1 MDFQVIATTMCS
13 LIIIVIAGFVSHKR
27 GIINEE
33 FERKLSGFVIKVTC
47 PALLISSTMG
57 DKMPDREHIPMLLLV
72 SLLTYVILIP
82 LAYVQPVLMRVKR
95 DLRGMYS
102 FMLTYSNVGFIGYP
116 VVASIFGSDA
126 VFYACILNVF
136 NTITVFIWGVMF
148 ISGENLK
155 DGFRFRLFISPAMVA
170 TYISVIIV
178 VLNLH
183 TPKAIAMPLSILG
196 NMTVPSSLIVIGA
209 ALAEIPTRKMVG
221 TPHIFMMC
229 FLKLLV
235 LPLLVYYAMIM
246 IGIDTRISSI
256 NMILIAMPVA
266 SFGTMFCMQMG
277 KDETTMSQ
285 GTFWTTLLSV
295 VSIPLLAM
303 FIA

>member
-13 LIIIVIAGFVSHKR
+13 LFIIVIAGYFSHRR

-57 DKMPDREHIPMLLLV
+57 DKMPEREHIPMLLLV

-155 DGFRFRLFISPAMVA
+155 DGFRFRLFVSPAMIA

-221 TPHIFMMC
+221 TPHIFIMC

-235 LPLLVYYAMIM
+235 LPLLMYYAMIL
-246 IGIDTRISSI
+246 IGVDTRISSI
-256 NMILIAMPVA
+256 NMVLIAMPVA

-303 FIA
+303 LIA

>member
-13 LIIIVIAGFVSHKR
+13 LIIIVIAGFISHKR

-82 LAYVQPVLMRVKR
+82 LAYIQPVLMRVKR
-95 DLRGMYS
+95 NLRGMYS

-116 VVASIFGSDA
+116 VVASIFGPDA

-155 DGFRFRLFISPAMVA
+155 NGFRFRLFVSPAMIA

-178 VLNLH
+178 ILNLH

-221 TPHIFMMC
+221 TPHIFIMC

-235 LPLLVYYAMIM
+235 LPLLLYYAMIM
-246 IGIDTRISSI
+246 VGIDTRISSI

-303 FIA
+303 LIA

>member
-13 LIIIVIAGFVSHKR
+13 LFIIVIAGFFSHKR

-57 DKMPDREHIPMLLLV
+57 DKMPDREHIPILLLV

-82 LAYVQPVLMRVKR
+82 LAYVQPIIMRVKR

-155 DGFRFRLFISPAMVA
+155 EGFRFKLFVSPAMIA
-170 TYISVIIV
+170 TYISVVIV
-178 VLNLH
+178 LLNLH
-183 TPKAIAMPLSILG
+183 TPRAIAMPLTILG

-209 ALAEIPTRKMVG
+209 ALAEIPTRKMIG
-221 TPHIFMMC
+221 TPHIFIMC

-235 LPLLVYYAMIM
+235 LPLLVYYAMLA
-246 IGIDTRISSI
+246 IGVDARISSI

-295 VSIPLLAM
+295 ASIPLLAM
-303 FIA
+303 LIA

>member
-13 LIIIVIAGFVSHKR
+13 LIIIVIAGFISHKR

-57 DKMPDREHIPMLLLV
+57 DKMPDREHIPVLLLV

-82 LAYVQPVLMRVKR
+82 LAYIQPVLMRVKR

-155 DGFRFRLFISPAMVA
+155 DGFRFRLFVSPAMIA

-178 VLNLH
+178 ILNLH

-221 TPHIFMMC
+221 TPHIFIMC

-246 IGIDTRISSI
+246 IGIDTRISSV

-303 FIA
+303 LVA

>member
-13 LIIIVIAGFVSHKR
+13 MIIIVIAGFISHKR

-82 LAYVQPVLMRVKR
+82 LAYIQPVLMRVKR

-155 DGFRFRLFISPAMVA
+155 NGFRFRLFVSPAMIA

-178 VLNLH
+178 ILNLH

-221 TPHIFMMC
+221 TPHIFIMC

-235 LPLLVYYAMIM
+235 LPLLLYYAMIM

-303 FIA
+303 LIA

>member
-95 DLRGMYS
+95 NLRGMYS

-155 DGFRFRLFISPAMVA
+155 DGFRFRLFISPAMIA

-221 TPHIFMMC
+221 TPHIFVMC

>member
-13 LIIIVIAGFVSHKR
+13 LIIIVIAGFISHKR

-57 DKMPDREHIPMLLLV
+57 DTMPDRDHIPMLLLV

-82 LAYVQPVLMRVKR
+82 LAYIQPVLMRVKP

-116 VVASIFGSDA
+116 VVASIFGADA

-155 DGFRFRLFISPAMVA
+155 NGFRFRLFVSPAMIA

-178 VLNLH
+178 ILNLH

-221 TPHIFMMC
+221 TLHIFIMC

-303 FIA
+303 LVA

>member
-13 LIIIVIAGFVSHKR
+13 LFIIVMAGFFSHKR

-57 DKMPDREHIPMLLLV
+57 DKMPDKEHIPMLLLV

-82 LAYVQPVLMRVKR
+82 LAYVQPVIMRVKR

-155 DGFRFRLFISPAMVA
+155 EGFRFKLFVSPAMIA
-170 TYISVIIV
+170 TYISVVIV
-178 VLNLH
+178 LLNLH
-183 TPKAIAMPLSILG
+183 IPKAIAMPLTILG

-209 ALAEIPTRKMVG
+209 ALAEIPTRKMIG
-221 TPHIFMMC
+221 TPHIFIMC

-235 LPLLVYYAMIM
+235 LPLLVYYAMLS
-246 IGIDTRISSI
+246 IGVDVRISSI

-295 VSIPLLAM
+295 ASIPLLAM
-303 FIA
+303 LIA

>member
-1 MDFQVIATTMCS
+1 MI
-13 LIIIVIAGFVSHKR
+13 
-27 GIINEE
+27 
-33 FERKLSGFVIKVTC
+33 
-47 PALLISSTMG
+47 
-57 DKMPDREHIPMLLLV
+57 
-72 SLLTYVILIP
+72 
-82 LAYVQPVLMRVKR
+82 
-95 DLRGMYS
+95 
-102 FMLTYSNVGFIGYP
+102 
-116 VVASIFGSDA
+116 
-126 VFYACILNVF
+126 
-136 NTITVFIWGVMF
+136 
-148 ISGENLK
+148 
-155 DGFRFRLFISPAMVA
+155 A

-178 VLNLH
+178 ILNLH

-221 TPHIFMMC
+221 TPHIFIMC

-303 FIA
+303 LVA

>member
-95 DLRGMYS
+95 NLRGMYS

-155 DGFRFRLFISPAMVA
+155 DGFRFRLFISPAMIA

>member
-1 MDFQVIATTMCS
+1 MCS
-13 LIIIVIAGFVSHKR
+13 LLIIVIAGYFSHKR

-82 LAYVQPVLMRVKR
+82 LAYIQPVLMRVR
-95 DLRGMYS
+95 QDLRGMYS

-155 DGFRFRLFISPAMVA
+155 DGFRFRLFVSPAMIA

-221 TPHIFMMC
+221 TPHIFIMC

-235 LPLLVYYAMIM
+235 LPLLVYYAMIF
-246 IGIDTRISSI
+246 IGVDTRISSI

-303 FIA
+303 LIA

>member
-47 PALLISSTMG
+47 PALIISSTMG

-82 LAYVQPVLMRVKR
+82 LAYIQPVLMRVKR

-155 DGFRFRLFISPAMVA
+155 NGFRFRLFVSPAMIA

-178 VLNLH
+178 ILNLH

-221 TPHIFMMC
+221 TPHIFIMC

-303 FIA
+303 LIA

>member
-303 FIA
+303 LIA

>member
-13 LIIIVIAGFVSHKR
+13 LLIIVIAGYFSHKR

-82 LAYVQPVLMRVKR
+82 LAYIQPVLMRVR
-95 DLRGMYS
+95 QDLRGMYS

-155 DGFRFRLFISPAMVA
+155 DGFRFRLFVSPAMIA

-221 TPHIFMMC
+221 TPHIFIMC

-235 LPLLVYYAMIM
+235 LPLLVYYVMIF
-246 IGIDTRISSI
+246 IGVDTRISSI

-303 FIA
+303 LIA

>member
-13 LIIIVIAGFVSHKR
+13 LIIIVIAGFISHKR

-72 SLLTYVILIP
+72 SFLTYVILIP
-82 LAYVQPVLMRVKR
+82 LAYIQPVLMRVKR

-116 VVASIFGSDA
+116 VVASIFGPDA

-155 DGFRFRLFISPAMVA
+155 NGFRFRLFVSPAMIA

-178 VLNLH
+178 ILNLH

-221 TPHIFMMC
+221 TPHIFIMC

-235 LPLLVYYAMIM
+235 LPLLLYYAMIM
-246 IGIDTRISSI
+246 VGIDTRISSI

-303 FIA
+303 LIA

>member
-303 FIA
+303 FIG

>member
-13 LIIIVIAGFVSHKR
+13 LIIIVIAGFISHKR

-57 DKMPDREHIPMLLLV
+57 DKMPDRDHIPMLLLV

-82 LAYVQPVLMRVKR
+82 LAYIQPVLMRVKP

-116 VVASIFGSDA
+116 VVASIFGPDA

-155 DGFRFRLFISPAMVA
+155 NGFRFRLFVSPAMIA

-221 TPHIFMMC
+221 TPHIFIMC

-246 IGIDTRISSI
+246 IGIDPRISSI

-303 FIA
+303 LIA

>member
-13 LIIIVIAGFVSHKR
+13 LFIIVIAGYFSHKR

-82 LAYVQPVLMRVKR
+82 LAYIQPVLMRVR
-95 DLRGMYS
+95 QDLRGMYS

-155 DGFRFRLFISPAMVA
+155 DGFRFRLFVSPAMIA

-221 TPHIFMMC
+221 TPHIFIMC

-235 LPLLVYYAMIM
+235 LPLLVYYAMIF
-246 IGIDTRISSI
+246 IGVDTRISSI

-303 FIA
+303 LIA

>member
-13 LIIIVIAGFVSHKR
+13 LIIIVIAGFISHKR

-82 LAYVQPVLMRVKR
+82 LAYIQPVLMRVKR

-155 DGFRFRLFISPAMVA
+155 NGFRFRLFVSPAMIA

-178 VLNLH
+178 ILNLH
-183 TPKAIAMPLSILG
+183 TLKAIAMPLSILG

-221 TPHIFMMC
+221 TPHIFIMC

-235 LPLLVYYAMIM
+235 LPLLLYYAMIM
-246 IGIDTRISSI
+246 VGIDTRISSI

-303 FIA
+303 LIA

>member
-13 LIIIVIAGFVSHKR
+13 LIIIVIAGFISHKR

-72 SLLTYVILIP
+72 SFLTYVILIP
-82 LAYVQPVLMRVKR
+82 LAYIQPVLMRVKR

-116 VVASIFGSDA
+116 VVASIFGPDA

-155 DGFRFRLFISPAMVA
+155 NGFRFRLFVSPAMIA

-178 VLNLH
+178 ILNLH

-221 TPHIFMMC
+221 TPHIFIMC

-303 FIA
+303 LIA

>member
-13 LIIIVIAGFVSHKR
+13 LIIIVIAGFISHKR

-82 LAYVQPVLMRVKR
+82 LAYIQPVLMRVKR

-116 VVASIFGSDA
+116 VVASIFGPDA

-155 DGFRFRLFISPAMVA
+155 NGFRFRLFVSPAMIA

-178 VLNLH
+178 ILNLH

-221 TPHIFMMC
+221 TPHIFIMC

-235 LPLLVYYAMIM
+235 LPLLLYYAMIM
-246 IGIDTRISSI
+246 VGIDTRISSI

-303 FIA
+303 LIA

>member
-13 LIIIVIAGFVSHKR
+13 LIIIVIAGFISHKR

-57 DKMPDREHIPMLLLV
+57 DKMPDRDHIPMLLLV

-82 LAYVQPVLMRVKR
+82 LAYIQPVLMRVKP

-116 VVASIFGSDA
+116 VVASIFGPDA

-155 DGFRFRLFISPAMVA
+155 NGFRFRLFVSPAMIA

-178 VLNLH
+178 ILNLH

-221 TPHIFMMC
+221 TPHIFIMC

-303 FIA
+303 LVA

>member
-155 DGFRFRLFISPAMVA
+155 DGFRFRLFISPAMIA

-303 FIA
+303 LVA

>member
-13 LIIIVIAGFVSHKR
+13 LIIIVIAGFISHKR

-82 LAYVQPVLMRVKR
+82 LAYIQPVLMRVKR

-155 DGFRFRLFISPAMVA
+155 DGFRFRLFVSPAMIA

-178 VLNLH
+178 ILNLH

-221 TPHIFMMC
+221 TPHIFIMC

-303 FIA
+303 LVA

>member
-1 MDFQVIATTMCS
+1 
-13 LIIIVIAGFVSHKR
+13 
-27 GIINEE
+27 
-33 FERKLSGFVIKVTC
+33 
-47 PALLISSTMG
+47 MG

-82 LAYVQPVLMRVKR
+82 LAYIQPVLMRVR
-95 DLRGMYS
+95 QDLRGMYS

-155 DGFRFRLFISPAMVA
+155 DGFRFRLFVSPAMIA

-178 VLNLH
+178 GLNLH

-221 TPHIFMMC
+221 TPHIFIMC

-235 LPLLVYYAMIM
+235 LPLLVYYAMLF
-246 IGIDTRISSI
+246 IGVDTRISSI

-303 FIA
+303 LIA

>member
-13 LIIIVIAGFVSHKR
+13 LFIIVIAGFFSHKR

-57 DKMPDREHIPMLLLV
+57 DKMPDREHIPILLLV

-82 LAYVQPVLMRVKR
+82 LAYVQPIIMRVKR

-155 DGFRFRLFISPAMVA
+155 EGFRFKLFVSPAMIA
-170 TYISVIIV
+170 TYISVVIV
-178 VLNLH
+178 LLNLH
-183 TPKAIAMPLSILG
+183 TPKAIAMPLTILG

-209 ALAEIPTRKMVG
+209 ALAEIPTRKMIG
-221 TPHIFMMC
+221 TPHIFIMC

-235 LPLLVYYAMIM
+235 LPLLVYHAMLA
-246 IGIDTRISSI
+246 IGVDARISSI

-295 VSIPLLAM
+295 ASIPLLAM
-303 FIA
+303 LIA

>member
-13 LIIIVIAGFVSHKR
+13 LFIIVIAGYLSHRR

-136 NTITVFIWGVMF
+136 NTITVFIWGIMF

-155 DGFRFRLFISPAMVA
+155 DGFRFRLFVSPAMIA

-221 TPHIFMMC
+221 TPHIFIMC

-235 LPLLVYYAMIM
+235 LPLLVYYAMIL
-246 IGIDTRISSI
+246 IGVDTRISSI

-303 FIA
+303 LIA

>member
-13 LIIIVIAGFVSHKR
+13 LIIIVIAGFISHKR

-57 DKMPDREHIPMLLLV
+57 DKMPDREHIPVLLLV

-82 LAYVQPVLMRVKR
+82 LAYIQPVLMRVKR
-95 DLRGMYS
+95 DLWGMYS

-155 DGFRFRLFISPAMVA
+155 DGFRFRLFVSPAMIA

-178 VLNLH
+178 ILNLH

-303 FIA
+303 LVA

>member
-13 LIIIVIAGFVSHKR
+13 LLIIVIAGYFSHKR

-82 LAYVQPVLMRVKR
+82 LAYIQPVLMRVR
-95 DLRGMYS
+95 QDLRGMYS

-155 DGFRFRLFISPAMVA
+155 DGFRFRLFVSPAMIA

-221 TPHIFMMC
+221 TPHIFIMC

-235 LPLLVYYAMIM
+235 LPLLVYYTMIF
-246 IGIDTRISSI
+246 IGVDTRISSI

-303 FIA
+303 LIA

>member
-13 LIIIVIAGFVSHKR
+13 LFIIVIAGFFSHKR

-47 PALLISSTMG
+47 PALIISSTMG
-57 DKMPDREHIPMLLLV
+57 DKMPDREHIPILLLV

-82 LAYVQPVLMRVKR
+82 LAYIQPVLMRVKR

-148 ISGENLK
+148 ISGESLK
-155 DGFRFRLFISPAMVA
+155 DGFRFRLFVSPAMIA

-178 VLNLH
+178 ILNLH

-221 TPHIFMMC
+221 TPHIFIMC

-235 LPLLVYYAMIM
+235 LPLLVYYAMLF
-246 IGIDTRISSI
+246 IGVDTRISSI

-303 FIA
+303 LVA

>member
-33 FERKLSGFVIKVTC
+33 FERKLSGFVIRVTC

>member
-13 LIIIVIAGFVSHKR
+13 LIIIVIAGFISHKR

-82 LAYVQPVLMRVKR
+82 LAYIQPVLMRVKR

-155 DGFRFRLFISPAMVA
+155 NGFRFRLFVSPAMIA

-178 VLNLH
+178 ILNLH

-221 TPHIFMMC
+221 TPHIFIMC

-303 FIA
+303 LVA

>member
-13 LIIIVIAGFVSHKR
+13 LIIIVIAGFISHKR

-57 DKMPDREHIPMLLLV
+57 DKMPDREHIPVLLLV

-82 LAYVQPVLMRVKR
+82 LAYIQPVLMRVKR

-155 DGFRFRLFISPAMVA
+155 DGFRFRLFVSPAMIA
-170 TYISVIIV
+170 TYVSVIIV
-178 VLNLH
+178 ILNLH

-221 TPHIFMMC
+221 TPHIFIMC

-303 FIA
+303 LVA

>member
-155 DGFRFRLFISPAMVA
+155 DGFRFRLFISPAMIA

>member
-1 MDFQVIATTMCS
+1 MCS

-155 DGFRFRLFISPAMVA
+155 DGFRFRLFISPAMIA

-303 FIA
+303 FIG

>member
-13 LIIIVIAGFVSHKR
+13 LFIIVIAGFFSHKR

-47 PALLISSTMG
+47 PALIISSTMG

-82 LAYVQPVLMRVKR
+82 LAYIQPVLIRVRR

-116 VVASIFGSDA
+116 VVASIFGPDA

-148 ISGENLK
+148 ISGESLK
-155 DGFRFRLFISPAMVA
+155 DGFRFRLFVSPAMIA

-178 VLNLH
+178 ILNLH

-221 TPHIFMMC
+221 TPHIFIMC

-235 LPLLVYYAMIM
+235 LPLLVYYAMIF
-246 IGIDTRISSI
+246 IGVDTRISSI

-303 FIA
+303 LIA

>member
-13 LIIIVIAGFVSHKR
+13 LFIIVIAGFFSHKR

-57 DKMPDREHIPMLLLV
+57 DKMPDREHIPILLLV

-82 LAYVQPVLMRVKR
+82 LAYVQPIIMRVKR

-155 DGFRFRLFISPAMVA
+155 EGFRFKLFVSPAMIA
-170 TYISVIIV
+170 TYISVVIV
-178 VLNLH
+178 LLNLH
-183 TPKAIAMPLSILG
+183 TPKAIAMPLTILG

-209 ALAEIPTRKMVG
+209 ALAEIPTRKMIG
-221 TPHIFMMC
+221 TPHIFIMC

-235 LPLLVYYAMIM
+235 LPLLVYYAMLT
-246 IGIDTRISSI
+246 IGVDARISSI

-295 VSIPLLAM
+295 ASIPLLAM
-303 FIA
+303 LIA

>member
-155 DGFRFRLFISPAMVA
+155 DGFRFRLFISPAMIA

-221 TPHIFMMC
+221 TPHIFVMC

-303 FIA
+303 FIG